1 MLLQLLSP
9 STTVF
14 TVKNYL
20 LGIYNNIFFQ
30 GKGFLGNGEKSKLNP
45 IPNKKDEVDVSVF
58 TLK

>member
-1 MLLQLLSP
+1 MLLHLLSP
-9 STTVF
+9 STTVL
-14 TVKNYL
+14 TVQYYL
-20 LGIYNNIFFQ
+20 LDIYNNIFFQ